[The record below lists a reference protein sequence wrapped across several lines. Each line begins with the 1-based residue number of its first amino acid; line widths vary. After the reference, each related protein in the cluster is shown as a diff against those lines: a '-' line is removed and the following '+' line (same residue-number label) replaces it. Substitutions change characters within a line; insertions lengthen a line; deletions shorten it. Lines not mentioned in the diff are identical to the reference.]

1 MDPGLRSP
9 LIDFFRRGEVA
20 ADVRL
25 QAADGMF
32 APRGQE
38 QIALLLMLIDD
49 ADPEIAKRAGA
60 TLDALPREP
69 LARFLGRK
77 DVPQPMRDFFAARGI
92 QPEPGSNDEVDA
104 PLIEL
109 GPSPTGEPES
119 GLAGDGSDDTAPTGD
134 EKPAETRV
142 LSTLPVVER
151 MKLAMRGTR
160 EQRAQLIRDSNRL
173 VAASVLS
180 SPKLNESEVETF
192 ARMANLSE
200 DILRMIAMNR
210 AWLKSYSIV
219 AALTRNPKTP
229 LAQAMTFL
237 QRLNERDLKAIS
249 IDRNVSEPLRLAARK
264 FLVKSKF

>member
-1 MDPGLRSP
+1 
-9 LIDFFRRGEVA
+9 
-20 ADVRL
+20 
-25 QAADGMF
+25 MF
-32 APRGQE
+32 AP
-38 QIALLLMLIDD
+38 D
-49 ADPEIAKRAGA
+49 GA
-60 TLDALPREP
+60 T
-69 LARFLGRK
+69 
-77 DVPQPMRDFFAARGI
+77 
-92 QPEPGSNDEVDA
+92 PE
-104 PLIEL
+104 
-109 GPSPTGEPES
+109 GE
-119 GLAGDGSDDTAPTGD
+119 
-134 EKPAETRV
+134 EKPAEARV

-160 EQRAQLIRDSNRL
+160 EQRAQLIRDSNKL
-173 VAASVLS
+173 VAVSVLS

-210 AWLKSYSIV
+210 AWVKSYTIV

-229 LAQAMTFL
+229 LAQSMTFL

>member
-25 QAADGMF
+25 QAAQGLF

-38 QIALLLMLIDD
+38 QIALLLLLIDD
-49 ADPEIAKRAGA
+49 ADPEIGKTAAA
-60 TLDALPREP
+60 TLDALPKEP

-77 DVPQPMRDFFAARGI
+77 DVPQAMRDFFAARGI

-104 PLIEL
+104 PLIEV
-109 GPSPTGEPES
+109 GPPPGDEPEADA
-119 GLAGDGSDDTAPTGD
+119 AGPGPDAEPAGD

-210 AWLKSYSIV
+210 AWLKSYTIV

-229 LAQAMTFL
+229 LAQSMTFL

-249 IDRNVSEPLRLAARK
+249 IDRNVSEALRLAARK

>member
-1 MDPGLRSP
+1 MDPGIRSP

-25 QAADGMF
+25 QAAQGTF
-32 APRGQE
+32 APRAQE

-49 ADPEIAKRAGA
+49 GDAEIAKTAAA
-60 TLDALPREP
+60 TLDALPAAS

-77 DVPQPMRDFFAARGI
+77 DVPQVMRDFFAARGV
-92 QPEPGSNDEVDA
+92 QPEAGAKDEDDA
-104 PLIEL
+104 PLIEV
-109 GPSPTGEPES
+109 GPPPAEGDLAIAEDEPT
-119 GLAGDGSDDTAPTGD
+119 AD
-134 EKPAETRV
+134 EEKKGETRV

-160 EQRAQLIRDSNRL
+160 EQRSQLIRDSNKL
-173 VAASVLS
+173 VAVSVLS

-210 AWLKSYSIV
+210 AWVKSYTIV

-229 LAQAMTFL
+229 LAQSMAFL

-264 FLVKSKF
+264 FVVKSKF

>member
-1 MDPGLRSP
+1 MDAGVRSP

-20 ADVRL
+20 GDIRML
-25 QAADGMF
+25 AARGAM
-32 APRGQE
+32 APRAHE
-38 QIALLLMLIDD
+38 QLALLLWLVDD
-49 ADPEIAKRAGA
+49 ADPEIATTAAA
-60 TLDALPREP
+60 TVDQLPRDSVS
-69 LARFLGRK
+69 RFLARK
-77 DVPQPMRDFFAARGI
+77 DVPQPMVEFFAARGI
-92 QPEPGSNDEVDA
+92 EPDTTVLEADDQPLVETGDVPVVAEDGVTDENAA
-104 PLIEL
+104 PSLVL
-109 GPSPTGEPES
+109 S
-119 GLAGDGSDDTAPTGD
+119 GLPIID
-134 EKPAETRV
+134 
-142 LSTLPVVER
+142 R

-160 EQRAQLIRDSNRL
+160 EQRAQLIRDSNKL
-173 VAASVLS
+173 VAVSVLS

-210 AWLKSYSIV
+210 AWVKSYTIV

-229 LAQAMTFL
+229 LAQSMTFL

>member
-20 ADVRL
+20 PDVRL
-25 QAADGMF
+25 QAAQGMF

-38 QIALLLMLIDD
+38 QIALLLMLVDD
-49 ADPEIAKRAGA
+49 ADPEIAKTAGA

-104 PLIEL
+104 PLIET
-109 GPSPTGEPES
+109 GPPPTDHHAE
-119 GLAGDGSDDTAPTGD
+119 TAPAAGPDGATPEGE
-134 EKPAETRV
+134 EKPAEARV

-160 EQRAQLIRDSNRL
+160 EQRAQLIRDSNKL
-173 VAASVLS
+173 VAVSVLS

-210 AWLKSYSIV
+210 AWVKSYTIV

-229 LAQAMTFL
+229 LAQSMTFL